1 MQSPSSLA
9 RSSAICLA
17 FCGIMWWELQVER
30 LVCST
35 SVRSSVRLLTLL
47 SVLLVVP
54 LVGVGLLP
62 ALDAGPLR
70 SVLSSLVQ
78 VLGVLLG
85 ATVVTYVFWTNG
97 TRAQF
102 EDYTRRVLGRVG
114 EVATSMGDPTRI
126 RYRSAIV
133 LAGAGVERDLSEPY
147 QPKGLT
153 LLLPDRPGDKWRS
166 FYEGY
171 QDLEAKVFRKAYLYV
186 LATLIALVLLLTLLA
201 LGIGAAERIALEA
214 PWLSKLALI
223 AFGSCLAWFAVLMT
237 LLLRPG
243 AGIIISVEK
252 READGTI

>member
-1 MQSPSSLA
+1 MGP
-9 RSSAICLA
+9 
-17 FCGIMWWELQVER
+17 
-30 LVCST
+30 T
-35 SVRSSVRLLTLL
+35 SVRASVRLLILF
-47 SVLLVVP
+47 SILLVVP
-54 LVGVGLLP
+54 LVGVSVLP
-62 ALDAGPLR
+62 ALDVGSLR

-78 VLGVLLG
+78 VVGVLLG
-85 ATVVTYVFWTNG
+85 ATVVTYVFWSNG

-102 EDYTRRVLGRVG
+102 EDYTRRVLGKVG

-153 LLLPDRPGDKWRS
+153 LLLPERPGDKWRN

-171 QDLEAKVFRKAYLYV
+171 QDLEAKVFRKAYRYV
-186 LATLIALVLLLTLLA
+186 LATLVTLVLLLTLLA
-201 LGIGAAERIALEA
+201 LGIGAAEKIVLEA
-214 PWLSKLALI
+214 PWLGKLAFVG
-223 AFGSCLAWFAVLMT
+223 FGFCLAWFVVLMT

-252 READGTI
+252 READGTITWFMPEFF